1 MFVKLK
7 KYKKSDKIWSDREK
21 HTLHSVNLN
30 MVALG
35 LGKPIPIIP
44 RGVTTA
50 MPVPVVVL
58 RLQRGNPEGDV
69 VTHS

>member
-1 MFVKLK
+1 VFVKLK
-7 KYKKSDKIWSDREK
+7 KYKKPDKIWSDREK
-21 HTLHSVNLN
+21 HLLHSLNLN
-30 MVALG
+30 MVAMG
-35 LGKPIPIIP
+35 LGKPIPIP
-44 RGVTTA
+44 CGVTTA

>member
-7 KYKKSDKIWSDREK
+7 KYKKSDKIWSVREK

-35 LGKPIPIIP
+35 LGKPIPIP
-44 RGVTTA
+44 CGVTTA